1 MTAPAPAPAAT
12 TLASLIAGL
21 LAPPELPAF
30 TVTGAPALAPVAP
43 APIGAAPV
51 VVASPPLGANLL
63 AFPASLSVPVIPGA
77 LGLVAVPP
85 GYSLPSFLRGFTII
99 GEDTL
104 LVNTMCVDP
113 PDYTRPTAL
122 LEDALMLQRAIKSP
136 T

>member
-21 LAPPELPAF
+21 LAPPELPPF
-30 TVTGAPALAPVAP
+30 TVTGAPALAPAAP
-43 APIGAAPV
+43 APVGAAPV

-85 GYSLPSFLRGFTII
+85 GYTPPSFLHGFTII

-104 LVNTMCVDP
+104 LANTMCVDP
-113 PDYTRPTAL
+113 PGYSSPTAVH
-122 LEDALMLQRAIKSP
+122 EDALELQCAINSP